1 MVFGKGFS
9 FLELLREECDLERFK
24 YLVIVVFE
32 LGYVF

>member
-9 FLELLREECDLERFK
+9 FLELLREEQDLEC
-24 YLVIVVFE
+24 LWDLEVVVFE